1 VEFPRYVKHIITTCF
16 GVSLLR
22 AARQTWSIVFD
33 VVQISVRIPVA
44 HALVVVFLIVW
55 ALNPYLGFRTTGSF
69 TMFSGLVTEG
79 PGTNHFFMPSVHLVE
94 YQNELL
100 APIWSTNERLH
111 QLADDGQLVTVFE
124 TRRLLE
130 DDPGATLVAHLDDEI
145 VRLEGDSISWVTLLL
160 QG

>member
-1 VEFPRYVKHIITTCF
+1 M
-16 GVSLLR
+16 
-22 AARQTWSIVFD
+22 AFD

-100 APIWSTNERLH
+100 APIRSTNERLQ

-130 DDPGATLVAHLDDEI
+130 DDPGATLVAHLDGEI
-145 VRLEGDSISWVTLLL
+145 VRVEGDFDQLGDAPPPALTKIWFFRWIPGTGEP
-160 QG
+160 QCTN